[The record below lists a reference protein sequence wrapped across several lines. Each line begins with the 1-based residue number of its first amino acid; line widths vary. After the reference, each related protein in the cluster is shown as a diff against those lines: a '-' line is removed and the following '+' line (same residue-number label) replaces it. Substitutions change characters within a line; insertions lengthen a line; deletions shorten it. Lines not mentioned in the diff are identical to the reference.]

1 MGRDN
6 SPKIRQRAQLAR
18 KKASRASYDRI
29 LIVSEGSKTE
39 PMYFCEIRSAKRLS
53 TMHVQVQP
61 SALGTEPSQVVQYAK
76 ELFENGDPNK
86 SIKER
91 AFDKV
96 FAVFDRDEHRTYFN
110 ALDQTAA
117 LNGKLRNDQ
126 KERVEFRAIV
136 SIPSFEL
143 WLLLHFEDIR
153 HPLHRDEV
161 MARLSKHILGYA
173 KGTGGSFALT
183 EKLLSVA
190 TERAISLADRSNAYC
205 DSEPYTDIFDLV
217 SLLVNLS

>member
-6 SPKIRQRAQLAR
+6 SPQIRQQAQLAR
-18 KKASRASYDRI
+18 KKASRASYDRV

-39 PMYFCEIRSAKRLS
+39 PMYFCEIRSAKRLG

-86 SIKER
+86 KIQAR

-110 ALDQTAA
+110 ALDQAAA

-126 KERVEFRAIV
+126 KELIEFRAIA

-143 WLLLHFEDIR
+143 WLLLHFEDIQ
-153 HPLHRDEV
+153 HPLHRDDV
-161 MARLSKHILGYA
+161 MARLSNYILGYA
-173 KGTGGSFALT
+173 KGAGGSFALT

-190 TERAISLADRSNAYC
+190 SARAISLAERSNAYC
-205 DSEPYTDIFDLV
+205 DSEPYTDIYDLV
-217 SLLVNLS
+217 RLLINLK